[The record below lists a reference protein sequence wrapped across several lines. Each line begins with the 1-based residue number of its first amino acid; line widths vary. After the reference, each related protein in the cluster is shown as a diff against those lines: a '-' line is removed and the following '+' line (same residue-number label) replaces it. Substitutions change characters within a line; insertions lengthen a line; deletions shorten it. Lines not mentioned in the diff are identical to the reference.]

1 MSRGPARPAALA
13 AGVVLLAALALFGW
27 LLLRPERADVTQA
40 AAPGSG
46 VAATLVAGAE
56 RCQPVEA
63 LRAPGG
69 KVVVGTS
76 GTSALAVRVRSS
88 TGVVASGGPIRG
100 AGGEVTVPVAPA
112 LPAGEP
118 LQVCVRNAGPAP
130 LTLSGTSYGL
140 AVRVL
145 AARRASAL
153 DDLGGIRARFAAARA
168 GDVRG
173 GLLVAALLL
182 AAVAGVGALVLL
194 VRSAARA

>member
-1 MSRGPARPAALA
+1 MSRGPARPAAAA
-13 AGVVLLAALALFGW
+13 AGVVLLCALVLFGW

-40 AAPGSG
+40 TAPGSG
-46 VAATLVAGAE
+46 VAATVAPGAE

-69 KVVVGTS
+69 TVVVGTS
-76 GTSALAVRVRSS
+76 GSSAFAVQVRSATS
-88 TGVVASGGPIRG
+88 VVASGGPVRG
-100 AGGEVTVPVAPA
+100 AGGEVRVPVTPA

-118 LQVCVRNAGPAP
+118 LQVCVRNPGAAP
-130 LTLSGTSYGL
+130 LKLSGTRYAA

-145 AARRASAL
+145 AAERESGLAG
-153 DDLGGIRARFAAARA
+153 LGGIRARFAAARA
-168 GDVRG
+168 GDVEG

-182 AAVAGVGALVLL
+182 AAAAGVGALVLL

>member
-1 MSRGPARPAALA
+1 
-13 AGVVLLAALALFGW
+13 VLLGALVLFGW

-40 AAPGSG
+40 TAPGSG
-46 VAATLVAGAE
+46 VAATLAAGAE

-76 GTSALAVRVRSS
+76 GSAAFAVRVRSA
-88 TGVVASGGPIRG
+88 TGVVASGGPVRG
-100 AGGEVTVPVAPA
+100 SGGEVTVPVTPA

-118 LQVCVRNAGPAP
+118 LQVCVRNTGAAP
-130 LTLSGTSYGL
+130 LTLSGTSYAL

-145 AARRASAL
+145 AAKRESGLAA
-153 DDLGGIRARFAAARA
+153 LGGIRDRYTAARA
-168 GDVRG
+168 GDADG

-182 AAVAGVGALVLL
+182 AAVAGLGALVLL